1 MRKRL
6 DIYFIE
12 NKLIAKA
19 LDEYYL
25 LMAKTLDTD
34 DFISKKVDA
43 SIKEMIESKFKSD
56 LRMIRKE
63 VKRYLKKRNKAIK
76 RGEIYYDAE
85 FNAFLES
92 IGVDFGEFSNWCTND
107 VEEETTEE
115 EIEEAREALLGT
127 AEPEE
132 TETTD
137 EESTVDI
144 SEPESVNE
152 DLKEE

>member
-12 NKLIAKA
+12 NKLISKA

-34 DFISKKVDA
+34 DYISKKVDA

-132 TETTD
+132 TETID

>member
-34 DFISKKVDA
+34 DYISKKVDA

-85 FNAFLES
+85 FNAFLET
-92 IGVDFGEFSNWCTND
+92 IGVDFGEFSNWCNDD

-115 EIEEAREALLGT
+115 EIDEARDALLGT

-132 TETTD
+132 TGTTE

>member
-1 MRKRL
+1 
-6 DIYFIE
+6 
-12 NKLIAKA
+12 
-19 LDEYYL
+19 
-25 LMAKTLDTD
+25 
-34 DFISKKVDA
+34 
-43 SIKEMIESKFKSD
+43 
-56 LRMIRKE
+56 MIRKE

-76 RGEIYYDAE
+76 RGEINYDAE
-85 FNAFLES
+85 FNAFLET
-92 IGVDFGEFSNWCTND
+92 IGVDFAEFSNCCTND

-132 TETTD
+132 TETID